1 MEHPL
6 EHASSRFAVGAEYDS
21 LSDLKH
27 ACKRAAILDIY
38 EFIPVRVNTGRYA
51 LKCKSDECP
60 WYLFATPVAKGTTIW
75 RIKKSIQTHTCHGIN
90 HLGHKNLD
98 EDFISTE
105 ILPKLRNDTSYTP
118 KAIQIDIKA
127 QFGIEIEYQKAY
139 RSKERALKHINGSH
153 EDAYKYLPKYCEEIK
168 RSNPGSMAVL
178 EINEATNQFKRM
190 FICFAASSMGFGY
203 CRPILGL
210 DGTHLKYKYQGTI
223 LFYFQLISL

>member
-1 MEHPL
+1 MERPL

-27 ACKRAAILDIY
+27 VYKHAAILDIY
-38 EFIPVRVNTGRYA
+38 EFIPVRVTTSRYT
-51 LKCKSDECP
+51 LKYKSDECP
-60 WYLFATPVAKGTTIW
+60 WYLFATPVVKNTTIW

-90 HLGHKNLD
+90 YLGHKNLD
-98 EDFISTE
+98 EDFISIE

-127 QFGIEIEYQKAY
+127 QFGIEIDYQKAY

-168 RSNPGSMAVL
+168 RSNPGTTAVL
-178 EINEATNQFKRM
+178 EINEETNQFKRM
-190 FICFAASSMGFGY
+190 FICFAANSMGFG
-203 CRPILGL
+203 IAALFLGL
-210 DGTHLKYKYQGTI
+210 ME
-223 LFYFQLISL
+223 LI